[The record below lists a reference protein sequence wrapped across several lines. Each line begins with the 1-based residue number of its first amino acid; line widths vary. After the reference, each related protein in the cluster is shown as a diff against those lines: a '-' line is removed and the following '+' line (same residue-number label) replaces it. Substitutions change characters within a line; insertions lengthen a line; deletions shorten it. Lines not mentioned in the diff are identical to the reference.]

1 MENYVGAVKQV
12 VARYPA
18 HTLYGFQPRLGERI
32 PAPYHYQH
40 PAARRHQSISG
51 PRRSH
56 MVDPDIGVIQRIEP
70 PDGEAFFRYKY
81 PPLRRTKIQPVSVR
95 AERRVVRA
103 MQLEVSTPS
112 WPMFLL
118 MT

>member
-1 MENYVGAVKQV
+1 MFVEYEAFPSGGRWPSEARSDEGEVCAVSRKRDI
-12 VARYPA
+12 A
-18 HTLYGFQPRLGERI
+18 GN
-32 PAPYHYQH
+32 
-40 PAARRHQSISG
+40 AALISPLRG
-51 PRRSH
+51 QLSP
-56 MVDPDIGVIQRIEP
+56 M
-70 PDGEAFFRYKY
+70 GEAFFRYKY

>member
-1 MENYVGAVKQV
+1 MRAKFALFPVNGIL
-12 VARYPA
+12 PA
-18 HTLYGFQPRLGERI
+18 TR
-32 PAPYHYQH
+32 PASVRFADSFPTM
-40 PAARRHQSISG
+40 G
-51 PRRSH
+51 K
-56 MVDPDIGVIQRIEP
+56 
-70 PDGEAFFRYKY
+70 AFFRYKY

-95 AERRVVRA
+95 A

>member
-1 MENYVGAVKQV
+1 MKRGRMRAKLALFPVNGIL
-12 VARYPA
+12 PA
-18 HTLYGFQPRLGERI
+18 TR
-32 PAPYHYQH
+32 PASVRF
-40 PAARRHQSISG
+40 ADSF
-51 PRRSH
+51 
-56 MVDPDIGVIQRIEP
+56 P
-70 PDGEAFFRYKY
+70 PMGEAFFRYKY

>member
-1 MENYVGAVKQV
+1 MRAKFALFPVNGIL
-12 VARYPA
+12 PA
-18 HTLYGFQPRLGERI
+18 TR
-32 PAPYHYQH
+32 PASVRFADSFPTM
-40 PAARRHQSISG
+40 G
-51 PRRSH
+51 K
-56 MVDPDIGVIQRIEP
+56 
-70 PDGEAFFRYKY
+70 AFFRYKY